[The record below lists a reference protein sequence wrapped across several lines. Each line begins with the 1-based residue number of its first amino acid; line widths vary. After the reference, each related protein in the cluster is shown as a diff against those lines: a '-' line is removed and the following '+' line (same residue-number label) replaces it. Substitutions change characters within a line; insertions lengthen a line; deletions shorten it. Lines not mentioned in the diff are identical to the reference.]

1 MTYDVLCFM
10 LYVVHIN
17 MEQKIEPITQKVKTK
32 TIAYVRASTDKQ
44 DTDHQRLEILEF
56 ARQKGYRVDDY
67 IELTMSSRKDPRER
81 RIEELTQRLNA
92 GDTLIVTEL
101 SRIGRST
108 GEVIMLVNK
117 LVEQGV
123 RLIVIKQ
130 KLDLQDKQ
138 DMTAKIMITLFS
150 LFAELERDLI
160 SVRTKEALAAKKA
173 QGKKLG
179 KPIGTVQASIYD
191 KDRDRIE
198 ELLRLGVSIRKI
210 QSRHLKYGSPSS
222 LSFYVQ
228 KRVNHQAL

>member
-1 MTYDVLCFM
+1 
-10 LYVVHIN
+10 
-17 MEQKIEPITQKVKTK
+17 MEQKTEPITQKVKTK

-179 KPIGTVQASIYD
+179 KPMGTVQASIYD

-198 ELLRLGVSIRKI
+198 ELLKLGLSIRKI

-228 KRVNHQAL
+228 KRVNHEGL

>member
-1 MTYDVLCFM
+1 M